1 MTRLDTITWGA
12 EKFRVGTWHVD
23 ERVAYVTVGNRNLQ
37 PSASGVGALLD
48 RLKAQGFGGVVTSAL
63 RPQDI
68 AAFVASG
75 FAERER
81 LVVLQRPVRPVPTA
95 TPIAGTRLRRR
106 RPDDMDR
113 LLEVDHAAFEPAWR
127 LDADGIRDALGATP
141 RARLR
146 LATAGGDDERDGVV
160 GYAICG
166 RAGRS
171 GYLQRLAV
179 RPGHQGRGLGH
190 ALVGDALGWLDR
202 RRVERVL
209 VNTQRSNERAIA
221 LYRSLGFEPD
231 RSELIVLERGL

>member
-23 ERVAYVTVGNRNLQ
+23 ERVAYVTVGSRTLR

-48 RLKAQGFGGVVTSAL
+48 RLRDQGFGGVVTSAL
-63 RPQDI
+63 RPQDV
-68 AAFVASG
+68 AGFVASG
-75 FAERER
+75 FSERER
-81 LVVLQRPVRPVPTA
+81 LVVLRRSVLPLPGFDA
-95 TPIAGTRLRRR
+95 AAAGRLRRR
-106 RPDDMDR
+106 RGDDLDR
-113 LLEVDHAAFEPAWR
+113 VLAVDHDAFEPAWR
-127 LDADGIRDALGATP
+127 LDAQGIRDALDATP

-146 LATAGGDDERDGVV
+146 VATAGARPDEVV

-166 RAGRS
+166 RAGRT

-179 RPGHQGRGLGH
+179 RPEDQGRGVGR
-190 ALVGDALGWLDR
+190 ALVADGLAWLAR
-202 RRVERVL
+202 RHVEDVL
-209 VNTQRSNERAIA
+209 VNTQESNHRAIG